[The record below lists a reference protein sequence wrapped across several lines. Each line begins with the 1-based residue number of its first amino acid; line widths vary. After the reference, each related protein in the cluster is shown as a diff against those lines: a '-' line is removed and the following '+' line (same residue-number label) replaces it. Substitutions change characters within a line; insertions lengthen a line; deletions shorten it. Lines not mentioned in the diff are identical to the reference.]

1 MEKRSS
7 TNKFRECFLMRLSHN
22 HFTREQGNL
31 YMMRPKH
38 EYARY
43 CIRYFIPFIVNKAH
57 PKLLIKLILIDFK
70 GFRNILILKC

>member
-22 HFTREQGNL
+22 HFTRAQGNL
-31 YMMRPKH
+31 YMMKPKH

-43 CIRYFIPFIVNKAH
+43 CIPLTVNESPPEIQV
-57 PKLLIKLILIDFK
+57 PKI
-70 GFRNILILKC
+70 